1 MYPHPIESDAHLDGR
16 CAGRLF
22 HHHNID
28 RRSIICLTNNEQN
41 ENNEAACEYNDDC
54 NQIHV
59 GSENKKCG
67 EGSLL
72 DVHRD
77 IKTYLDQLFGDRQ
90 REKMAC
96 ALLLRLS

>member
-1 MYPHPIESDAHLDGR
+1 MKLHV
-16 CAGRLF
+16 
-22 HHHNID
+22 NIMTTV
-28 RRSIICLTNNEQN
+28 I
-41 ENNEAACEYNDDC
+41 

-59 GSENKKCG
+59 GSENKKGG

-77 IKTYLDQLFGDRQ
+77 IKTYIDQLFGDRQ

-96 ALLLRLS
+96 ALLFRLSLTTVIGDEVFRCALDL